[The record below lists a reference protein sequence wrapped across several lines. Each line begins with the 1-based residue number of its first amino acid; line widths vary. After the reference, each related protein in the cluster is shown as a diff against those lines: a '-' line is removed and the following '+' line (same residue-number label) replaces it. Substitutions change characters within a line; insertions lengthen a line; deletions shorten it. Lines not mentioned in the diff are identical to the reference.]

1 MRVYTV
7 SDRYSSRD
15 TEITQILMK
24 AYSAAAHDLQ
34 ISGASDK
41 HLKLAKTAEI

>member
-15 TEITQILMK
+15 TEITQILIK
-24 AYSAAAHDLQ
+24 VYSAAVHDLK

-41 HLKLAKTAEI
+41 HLKLAKIA